1 MKYMKLVLLL
11 GIIAIVI
18 KMRVSIW
25 NWFGV
30 QTMDNKNGSFDSW
43 TQRTF
48 SDSIFDMEKQSN
60 KKFDDMTLIVTN
72 RENNLKLKI
81 GELELRIYHLEK
93 NISDLKA
100 VNNIKYWVDIARGS
114 DVSRKLLM
122 PQLKRLAFQN
132 HEI

>member
-1 MKYMKLVLLL
+1 
-11 GIIAIVI
+11 
-18 KMRVSIW
+18 
-25 NWFGV
+25 
-30 QTMDNKNGSFDSW
+30 
-43 TQRTF
+43 
-48 SDSIFDMEKQSN
+48 MEKQSN